1 MINLIAGDWPAFR
14 QDPLALLARH
24 AGTPGGVG
32 RLRLGPLPVWLL
44 TAPDLI
50 HGALVTHAAAFDKGP
65 LVHQAL
71 APIMGRGLLNNEGPD
86 HRTRRRVLAPT
97 FQPRRLAAYATTMTR
112 YAAEAAASWPA
123 DGTLDLAPALHRLTL
138 RITGAVLF
146 GLDALTL
153 DALAPVIATAVEQ
166 IGAATRRLLP
176 LPAAWPGGAS
186 RPTRAALRRFRQQT
200 GVLIAARRAAGSPGD
215 DLLGALLRAGWSD
228 AAIADEMRMFLLIGH
243 ETPANA
249 LTWCCDLLARH
260 PAVAAHLRA
269 EVAAVLGDRLPTPA
283 DLPHLPYT
291 RAVIDETLRLYP
303 PAWMLGRVARRPV
316 DLPGCR
322 IPRGGIIIVPIAAI
336 QRNAE
341 IFPAPAAFQPERW
354 TTDFAAALPR
364 YAYLPFG
371 VGPRVCLAQHFALLE
386 MHLLLATLAGRVR
399 FAADGPPPVPDA
411 RVTLR
416 PAGNCPIVVHACPV

>member
-1 MINLIAGDWPAFR
+1 
-14 QDPLALLARH
+14 
-24 AGTPGGVG
+24 
-32 RLRLGPLPVWLL
+32 
-44 TAPDLI
+44 
-50 HGALVTHAAAFDKGP
+50 
-65 LVHQAL
+65 
-71 APIMGRGLLNNEGPD
+71 
-86 HRTRRRVLAPT
+86 
-97 FQPRRLAAYATTMTR
+97 MTR
-112 YAAEAAASWPA
+112 CAAEAAADWPEA
-123 DGTLDLAPALHRLTL
+123 GALDLAPALHRLTL

-146 GLDALTL
+146 GLDAPTL
-153 DALAPVIATAVEQ
+153 DALAPTIASAVEHA
-166 IGAATRRLLP
+166 GAATRRLLP
-176 LPAAWPGGAS
+176 IPAAWPGACA

-200 GVLIAARRAAGSPGD
+200 GALIAARRAAGSPGD

-260 PAVAAHLRA
+260 PAVAAQLRA

-283 DLPHLPYT
+283 DLPCLPYT

-316 DLPGCR
+316 DLPGCH
-322 IPRGGIIIVPIAAI
+322 IPRGGIIIVPIAAMH
-336 QRNAE
+336 RNAQR
-341 IFPAPAAFQPERW
+341 FPAPGAFQPERW
-354 TTDFAAALPR
+354 TPESAAALPR

-386 MHLLLATLAGRVR
+386 MQLLVATLAGRVR
-399 FAADGPPPVPDA
+399 FAASGPAPLPDA

-416 PAGNCPIVVHACPV
+416 PAGNCPVVVHACPV